1 MQTRSTRATWWM
13 ILGASLFAPITAQA
27 SVALTAGPAPATLAD
42 LLLTG
47 VGDLQ
52 ALAEIAG
59 VEDAELAA
67 SATRRLR
74 AAGPAGLTAFV
85 ARHRAVIAGARAA
98 DLSPETAARA
108 APILAA
114 LDQICGQRDCAPAQ
128 LYWYT
133 DLEQAKAAA
142 RASGRPIVSLRLL
155 GDLREELSCANSRF
169 FRALLYP
176 DPAVSAALRDGFV
189 LHWHS
194 ERAAPKITIDLGD
207 GRRVETTITGNSAHL
222 VLDSAGRPVDVLPGL
237 TTPQQFL
244 ADLQRAGVLARSVAD
259 KDNTTRAQALRR
271 HHETRREALETSWNA
286 TLAAV
291 GQPPRP
297 LPRPS
302 SASSP
307 SMPSAPSLP
316 GQAIPVVARAAANA
330 PAPARRAPR
339 AGQAAMLAPSKSSV
353 EVPMLLLLGE
363 AVEPLSES
371 ALWEQ
376 LVDRRAA
383 EVVLS
388 PASLALVARQ
398 QWRSGDTTEDA
409 AEQALALAG
418 LRRSLALDGLY
429 NEFALHAEVHR
440 WFAEGDAAGLD
451 AANLSLGV
459 YRDLFL
465 TPHTDPWLGLAAPSV
480 YTGLV
485 AGGRSQ
491 EARI

>member
-1 MQTRSTRATWWM
+1 
-13 ILGASLFAPITAQA
+13 
-27 SVALTAGPAPATLAD
+27 
-42 LLLTG
+42 
-47 VGDLQ
+47 
-52 ALAEIAG
+52 
-59 VEDAELAA
+59 
-67 SATRRLR
+67 
-74 AAGPAGLTAFV
+74 
-85 ARHRAVIAGARAA
+85 
-98 DLSPETAARA
+98 
-108 APILAA
+108 
-114 LDQICGQRDCAPAQ
+114 
-128 LYWYT
+128 
-133 DLEQAKAAA
+133 
-142 RASGRPIVSLRLL
+142 
-155 GDLREELSCANSRF
+155 
-169 FRALLYP
+169 
-176 DPAVSAALRDGFV
+176 
-189 LHWHS
+189 
-194 ERAAPKITIDLGD
+194 
-207 GRRVETTITGNSAHL
+207 
-222 VLDSAGRPVDVLPGL
+222 
-237 TTPQQFL
+237 
-244 ADLQRAGVLARSVAD
+244 
-259 KDNTTRAQALRR
+259 
-271 HHETRREALETSWNA
+271 
-286 TLAAV
+286 
-291 GQPPRP
+291 
-297 LPRPS
+297 
-302 SASSP
+302 
-307 SMPSAPSLP
+307 
-316 GQAIPVVARAAANA
+316 
-330 PAPARRAPR
+330 
-339 AGQAAMLAPSKSSV
+339 
-353 EVPMLLLLGE
+353 MLLLLGE

>member
-1 MQTRSTRATWWM
+1 MIAALDAELTPRFPAFALEFMRS
-13 ILGASLFAPITAQA
+13 SLRLETM
-27 SVALTAGPAPATLAD
+27 AD
-42 LLLTG
+42 LILAG
-47 VGDLQ
+47 VADLP
-52 ALAEIAG
+52 ALAEIA
-59 VEDAELAA
+59 VIEDTTLAA

-74 AAGPAGLTAFV
+74 AAGPAGLAAFV
-85 ARHRAVIAGARAA
+85 NRHRAAIARGQAP
-98 DLSPETAARA
+98 DLSPRTAAET

-244 ADLQRAGVLARSVAD
+244 ADLQRAGVLARAVAD

-271 HHETRREALETSWNA
+271 HHETRREALKTAWNA
-286 TLAAV
+286 TLAAI

-302 SASSP
+302 SSSSP

-316 GQAIPVVARAAANA
+316 GQPMPVVARAAANA
-330 PAPARRAPR
+330 PAPARRGSACSPPCVGRPTACSCSSPPTTAPWPR
-339 AGQAAMLAPSKSSV
+339 AKS
-353 EVPMLLLLGE
+353 
-363 AVEPLSES
+363 A
-371 ALWEQ
+371 
-376 LVDRRAA
+376 
-383 EVVLS
+383 
-388 PASLALVARQ
+388 
-398 QWRSGDTTEDA
+398 
-409 AEQALALAG
+409 
-418 LRRSLALDGLY
+418 
-429 NEFALHAEVHR
+429 
-440 WFAEGDAAGLD
+440 
-451 AANLSLGV
+451 
-459 YRDLFL
+459 
-465 TPHTDPWLGLAAPSV
+465 
-480 YTGLV
+480 
-485 AGGRSQ
+485 
-491 EARI
+491 